1 MTPDQ
6 IGPVLSRTK
15 PRLLAV
21 VFAVMV
27 VLFVV
32 TGLVTGFYNREKR
45 SRAEQQFEA
54 GQKLTKAGEYE
65 KAVEMYSEALTLS
78 RGKGRYRQYLQALAL
93 ALVKAGRAS
102 EAETYL
108 SELTA
113 ADPANGIANL
123 MLARIY
129 LGEGDR
135 ERAMQHYQ
143 RAIYGLWDNDP
154 VGNRI
159 KVRFELVDVLEKNGE
174 YREVVAELFRLLDE
188 IPDDPEMKNHIGRLF
203 LAAHAYNEAAALYT
217 EVTQNHR
224 RDAAAWAGL
233 GDAEFEMGHYLSAR
247 TAYRQAL
254 RYAPEDLQSQMQYDL
269 ASEVIGLDPMLR
281 RLGSAT
287 RLARSQKLVSRALKA
302 IEYCLPEDLE
312 TLPEEFRKKLEEA
325 RAISQ
330 NKARQKRSA
339 EAVEQ
344 NIALA
349 EALEAYRRENCG
361 IPSVPDQA
369 LELVLKKLAQ

>member
-1 MTPDQ
+1 MTSEE
-6 IGPVLSRTK
+6 IGPVLSRTT

-21 VFAVMV
+21 VFAVMLL
-27 VLFVV
+27 LFVV
-32 TGLVTGFYNREKR
+32 TGFLTGYYNREK
-45 SRAEQQFEA
+45 SGRAEQQFKA
-54 GQKLTKAGEYE
+54 GQELAKVGEYE

-78 RGKGRYRQYLQALAL
+78 RGKARYRQYLQALAL
-93 ALVKAGRAS
+93 ALVGAGRTS

-108 SELTA
+108 SELIA

-143 RAIYGLWDNDP
+143 RAIYGLWDEDP

-159 KVRFELVDVLEKNGE
+159 KVRLELVSELEKHGQ
-174 YREVVAELFRLLDE
+174 YREMVAELFRLLDE
-188 IPDDPEMKNHIGRLF
+188 IPDDPKMKKRIGRLF
-203 LAAHAYNEAAALYT
+203 LAAHAYHEAAALFT
-217 EVTQNHR
+217 EVTQKNR

-233 GDAEFEMGHYLSAR
+233 GDAEFEVEHYLSAR

-254 RYAPEDLQSQMQYDL
+254 RYGPDDLQSQMQYDL
-269 ASEVIGLDPMLR
+269 ASEVISLDPMLR

-302 IEYCLPEDLE
+302 LEYCLPEDLE
-312 TLPEEFRKKLEEA
+312 SLPEEFRKTLDQA
-325 RAISQ
+325 RTISEGQ
-330 NKARQKRSA
+330 ARQERTT
-339 EAVEQ
+339 ETVEQ

-349 EALEAYRRENCG
+349 EALEAYRRGNCG
-361 IPSVPDQA
+361 IPPVPDQA
-369 LELVLKKLAQ
+369 IELVLKKLAQ